1 MRKQSVSVYLPDE
14 LLAEVTQE
22 GARLERS
29 PSWLL
34 ERAWRIAR
42 DELRAMSSTSNTPEK
57 EGSPC

>member
-1 MRKQSVSVYLPDE
+1 MRKQSVYLPDE

-29 PSWLL
+29 PSWRL

-42 DELRAMSSTSNTPEK
+42 GELRAMPSALNTPEK